1 MTDPYV
7 YPGTYVLRNIE
18 NVRDAEELARFERLM
33 TAQRLREG
41 LPNVELSA
49 DGYRALHRHL
59 FQDVYDWAG
68 QDRTVEIAKGDSLF
82 CLPKFIGT
90 ELEKRFAAIKAE
102 RFLTQLT
109 AAQFAK
115 QAAEHVSELNAIH
128 PFREGNGRT
137 SRALLVALGRHAG
150 HPIEIRRIDPVAWID
165 ASRASFRTGD
175 CKLMCAVIAAAI
187 A

>member
-1 MTDPYV
+1 
-7 YPGTYVLRNIE
+7 
-18 NVRDAEELARFERLM
+18 M

-49 DGYRALHRHL
+49 DRYRALHHHL

-82 CLPKFIGT
+82 CLPKFIGA
-90 ELEKRFAAIKAE
+90 ELKKRFAAIKAE

-115 QAAEHVSELNAIH
+115 QAAEHISELNAIH